1 MEFLQIPM
9 VTRRLALKLIRQQNL
24 VPAAAPM
31 MLDLRSSGRPGLIP
45 GEPEHSDRSG
55 QEWVLEEGWL
65 KAQSKVKRFLPKA
78 PWLLWSSVSF
88 LYLWAGTVVLNSFF
102 LP

>member
-1 MEFLQIPM
+1 MEFLQISM
-9 VTRRLALKLIRQQNL
+9 ITRRLALKLIQQQKL

-31 MLDLRSSGRPGLIP
+31 MLDLRSSGRPGLVP

-65 KAQSKVKRFLPKA
+65 KTQSKVKRFLPKA